1 MMGTKTID
9 EINDIHCHHHY
20 CHKVEMPSDWIT
32 DCNFGFYYTVA
43 IPFDDWHSIY
53 GWNTDDNEEELSTY
67 VYLVATPSISYGNDI
82 VLIIDW

>member
-1 MMGTKTID
+1 MISTVIIIIAIK
-9 EINDIHCHHHY
+9 Y
-20 CHKVEMPSDWIT
+20 VEMPSDWIT

-67 VYLVATPSISYGNDI
+67 VYLVATPNISYGNDI
-82 VLIIDW
+82 DA

>member
-1 MMGTKTID
+1 
-9 EINDIHCHHHY
+9 
-20 CHKVEMPSDWIT
+20 MPSDWIT

-82 VLIIDW
+82 VLIIEETKIE